1 MQNQNKLKLNLT
13 KPTKD
18 ILLPNEK
25 IKKILTDNYYKKQ
38 MNSIDNIDVD
48 INHLENIFV
57 NEIYYTAMKIVPLLE
72 RKILYLSYIE
82 NVRLNDICRRL
93 KLQKKEVIS
102 LRNKAIT
109 HFKNNLITLYKTQ
122 KINNGDAN
130 KWKLKK
136 NTKNNT
142 IINKSKNNSP
152 IRVLYKKT
160 GQPPEVKIID
170 NVLKLKKAIIKRK
183 LEIIPYETVYIVCN
197 NKKTVSNKIANII
210 LTFNSI
216 YGDLILVDINKTNR
230 EFKGLSQEDIIW
242 YSQDLINKSSITNN
256 SKTLTKPSVKNFI
269 QFYEKDFERDNNR
282 SINYKN
288 NLLNSLATIELAL
301 IKLLKGG
308 NKNE

>member
-57 NEIYYTAMKIVPLLE
+57 NEVYYTAMKIVPLLE

-122 KINNGDAN
+122 KINNGDVN
-130 KWKLKK
+130 K
-136 NTKNNT
+136 
-142 IINKSKNNSP
+142 
-152 IRVLYKKT
+152 
-160 GQPPEVKIID
+160 
-170 NVLKLKKAIIKRK
+170 
-183 LEIIPYETVYIVCN
+183 
-197 NKKTVSNKIANII
+197 
-210 LTFNSI
+210 
-216 YGDLILVDINKTNR
+216 
-230 EFKGLSQEDIIW
+230 
-242 YSQDLINKSSITNN
+242 
-256 SKTLTKPSVKNFI
+256 
-269 QFYEKDFERDNNR
+269 
-282 SINYKN
+282 
-288 NLLNSLATIELAL
+288 
-301 IKLLKGG
+301 
-308 NKNE
+308 